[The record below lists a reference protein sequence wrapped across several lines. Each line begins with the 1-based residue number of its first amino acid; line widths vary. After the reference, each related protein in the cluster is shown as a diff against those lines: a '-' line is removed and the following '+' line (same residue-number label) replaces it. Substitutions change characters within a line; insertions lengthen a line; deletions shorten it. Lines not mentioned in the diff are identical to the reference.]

1 MITDRVND
9 TLEESKKKPK
19 DSLVFKCSPHAGI
32 PDLKKYQKLTDLNN
46 RKTNHFMKKELV
58 IKEIY
63 SEPVHPYLR
72 TMVAVISDAF
82 KTAVKQV
89 TNAIKQARKDKQG
102 VFHLQCC
109 DVFWIGRKPISHNH
123 VINDV
128 LRKMF
133 DTRNVPKAFYN
144 PDFMPPRSHVVNLS
158 ESAEVH
164 STVQLPLKEL
174 VDMDTRLSALFGES
188 YQKKVTTDILQEHL
202 NNQGEAQAMSE
213 EDMEDNDWDSFS
225 DDEDY
230 QRAKGVVVDVP
241 QVDEMLEFFNKQPEV
256 GTLATTAVSV
266 IGDDVSFQ
274 DIVTINRNSKL
285 NDKELGEAKLL
296 G

>member
-1 MITDRVND
+1 
-9 TLEESKKKPK
+9 
-19 DSLVFKCSPHAGI
+19 
-32 PDLKKYQKLTDLNN
+32 
-46 RKTNHFMKKELV
+46 
-58 IKEIY
+58 
-63 SEPVHPYLR
+63 
-72 TMVAVISDAF
+72 
-82 KTAVKQV
+82 
-89 TNAIKQARKDKQG
+89 
-102 VFHLQCC
+102 
-109 DVFWIGRKPISHNH
+109 
-123 VINDV
+123 
-128 LRKMF
+128 
-133 DTRNVPKAFYN
+133 
-144 PDFMPPRSHVVNLS
+144 
-158 ESAEVH
+158 
-164 STVQLPLKEL
+164 
-174 VDMDTRLSALFGES
+174 MDTRLSALFGES

-202 NNQGEAQAMSE
+202 NNQREAQALSE